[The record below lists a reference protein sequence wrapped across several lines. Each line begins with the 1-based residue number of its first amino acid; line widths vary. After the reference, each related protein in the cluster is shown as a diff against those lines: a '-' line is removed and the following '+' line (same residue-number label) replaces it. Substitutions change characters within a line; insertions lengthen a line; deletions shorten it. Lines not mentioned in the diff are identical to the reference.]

1 MELLALAAA
10 LCSLVLSVTLP
21 LLLRDGALR
30 GAFNALEE
38 DFENLQET
46 VRSALGR
53 VGRLKRAIMR
63 GEVPTQE
70 GTEPEGGGDSTDGNG
85 SSPALSQRQLALNQ
99 KILSRRRTI

>member
-1 MELLALAAA
+1 MDIIALAIAC
-10 LCSLVLSVTLP
+10 CSLVLSATLP
-21 LLLRDGALR
+21 LVLRDSTLR
-30 GAFNALEE
+30 NAFNALEE

-63 GEVPTQE
+63 GEVSTQE
-70 GTEPEGGGDSTDGNG
+70 GTEPEGGGDNADGNG
-85 SSPALSQRQLALNQ
+85 SSPSLTQRQLALNQ